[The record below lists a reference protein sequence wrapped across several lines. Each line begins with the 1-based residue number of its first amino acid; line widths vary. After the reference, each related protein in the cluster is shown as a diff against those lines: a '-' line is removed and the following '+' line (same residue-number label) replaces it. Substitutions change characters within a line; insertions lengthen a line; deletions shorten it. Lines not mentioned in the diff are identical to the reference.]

1 MHGNKIRGSHPSNLP
16 HHLIPSHRGGP
27 ATSRS
32 PAPTPPIRGPPRAGG
47 VTHRPFASLP
57 SYPPSNTTA
66 STSIISLVSSVEPRR
81 SIVHAYNVGAGG
93 AEVQFL
99 IRQMNKLSAD
109 RLQILTFLLH
119 SLQDTLRANEYE
131 MSLTF
136 KSGGIEQSLGG
147 KETATIL
154 IDPSMLKFHILC
166 VAFRSL
172 SRDSAPH
179 LATSV
184 FFQNL
189 VSLKAVYTVSGF
201 GWRQDPIMYN
211 TEFSPMMT
219 SGSHEI
225 PLFTP
230 LST

>member
-1 MHGNKIRGSHPSNLP
+1 MVIKFEV
-16 HHLIPSHRGGP
+16 LIPQTCHTTSFPLTGWSSDKPVTSTNTADSWSPARWWCHTSSIRVLAELSTLEYHRKHKHYFSCVLSGTKEINRSCIQRRSWRRGGAIP
-27 ATSRS
+27 HKANEQAQ
-32 PAPTPPIRGPPRAGG
+32 P
-47 VTHRPFASLP
+47 
-57 SYPPSNTTA
+57 
-66 STSIISLVSSVEPRR
+66 
-81 SIVHAYNVGAGG
+81 
-93 AEVQFL
+93 
-99 IRQMNKLSAD
+99 D